1 MATIIHGRAA
11 LIINECQRG
20 VVERGMSEFAGL
32 ADEVARRGILP
43 RIAALA
49 GRFRDAGL
57 PVLHAPIAHRPDF
70 ADVLPNTL
78 ISVLARKHRKLVA
91 GSEEAAFVEGLAP
104 QPGDFVVER
113 SSGMIAFQG
122 TALDAILRRLDVRTV
137 VLAGVSTNVAIAGCA
152 LAASDMGYHVVIPED
167 CIAGADAATHAV
179 IVREQLRMIARIV
192 SAEDLAAMLQ
202 TPGG

>member
-11 LIINECQRG
+11 IIINECQRG
-20 VVERGMSEFAGL
+20 VVEQGLSAFAGL

-49 GRFRDAGL
+49 GRFRVAGL
-57 PVLHAPIAHRPDF
+57 PVVHAPVAHRPDF
-70 ADVLPNTL
+70 ADVLPNSL
-78 ISVLARKHRKLVA
+78 ISALARKHRRLVA
-91 GSEEAAFVEGLAP
+91 GTDEAAFVAGLAP
-104 QPGDFVVER
+104 EAGDIVVER

-122 TALDAILRRLDVRTV
+122 TAMDAILRRLGVSTV
-137 VLAGVSTNVAIAGCA
+137 VLTGVSTNVAIAGCA

-167 CIAGADAATHAV
+167 CIAGADAATHEV

-192 SAEDLAAMLQ
+192 SADDLAAILE
-202 TPGG
+202 GSAG